1 MIITFSFYFSFFSFF
16 HLLFTYSMPEKQA
29 VTMMI
34 IIVFSFFSFFFF
46 LCSLRC
52 FVLIVLT
59 LDHTT
64 A

>member
-1 MIITFSFYFSFFSFF
+1 
-16 HLLFTYSMPEKQA
+16 MPEKQA